1 VRIGINT
8 PVVVQLPG
16 VASTWEADAGP
27 EELREIAAAADR
39 LGLHHLTCSEHVV
52 VPEDVAAT
60 RGGTYWDPLATLSYL
75 AAATSSLRLVTQV
88 LVLGYHHPLE
98 IAKRYGTLDLL
109 SGGRLVLGL
118 GVGSLEDEFRLL
130 NAPFADRGAR
140 ADDALRALRASLS
153 TATPVYRGDYYDYDQ
168 VVVEPHAV
176 QPRVPLWI
184 GGRTRRSLR
193 RAVELGDGWMPFGLG
208 LREMARMLD
217 EVSPPADFD
226 VVLDPGRPL
235 DPRGDADATRASLE
249 RTRRAGASVVS
260 ARIASTSAEDFTGQ
274 LERLADLVDI
284 EPPAPSTHGEAPGH
298 A

>member
-1 VRIGINT
+1 VTEGRTLRIGINT

-16 VASTWEADAGP
+16 VASDWEAEAGP
-27 EELREIAAAADR
+27 EELREIAGAADR
-39 LGLHHLTCSEHVV
+39 LGLSHLTCSEHVV

-60 RGGTYWDPLATLSYL
+60 RGGTYWDPLATLSFL
-75 AAATSSLRLVTQV
+75 AAATSSVRLVTQV

-98 IAKRYGTLDLL
+98 LAKRYGTLDRL

-118 GVGSLEDEFRLL
+118 GVGSLEEEFDVLG
-130 NAPFADRGAR
+130 APFADRGPR

-153 TATPVYRGDYYDYDQ
+153 TPTPTYRGEYYDYDG

-176 QPRVPLWI
+176 QRRVPFWI
-184 GGRTRRSLR
+184 GGRSRRSLR

-208 LREMARMLD
+208 KRQLAQMLD

-235 DPRGDADATRASLE
+235 DPRGDADATRDSLE
-249 RTRRAGASVVS
+249 RTRRAGATLVS
-260 ARIASTSAEDFTGQ
+260 ARIASRSAEDFTRQ

-284 EPPAPSTHGEAPGH
+284 EPPRR
-298 A
+298 